1 MVIEYTM
8 HLIWDIF
15 FLQNLTEA
23 IYILCFTIH
32 LHQRNAEII
41 TNIRNLKQQ
50 VGICNNVDTLHILG
64 HRAPI
69 LTTHIV
75 NKNRIMYIGNTMA
88 VFGRIF
94 VLVFQALDAIHDIG
108 VIIKTA
114 KGLIGVF
121 GLTLQKG
128 RASEHGADPVDGP
141 LQRMMGD
148 KQENMRKKIMVSFG
162 AR

>member
-1 MVIEYTM
+1 MTFLFLLCLAALSHVYSRSSLLRAGRRTLHFGDGKMVIEHTV

-15 FLQNLTEA
+15 FFQNLTEA
-23 IYILCFTIH
+23 IYILRFTIH

-75 NKNRIMYIGNTMA
+75 NKHRIMYVRNTMT

-108 VIIKTA
+108 VIIKKYTYH
-114 KGLIGVF
+114 I
-121 GLTLQKG
+121 
-128 RASEHGADPVDGP
+128 
-141 LQRMMGD
+141 
-148 KQENMRKKIMVSFG
+148 
-162 AR
+162 